1 MYETKEKNIPCSL
14 DIHIVKTGWFKYKI
28 YTVFYNQYGE
38 NYAQGEET
46 AFTVRETLVIVRNN
60 IFWAMAKRN
69 IKRDCIHAI
78 NHTNKYIKY

>member
-14 DIHIVKTGWFKYKI
+14 DIHVIKTGWLKYKI

-38 NYAQGEET
+38 DYAQGEET
-46 AFTVRETLVIVRNN
+46 AFTIKEVSILIKNN
-60 IFWAMAKRN
+60 IFWALKKKN
-69 IKRDCIHAI
+69 IKRDCINII

>member
-1 MYETKEKNIPCSL
+1 MYETKEKNIPCNL
-14 DIHIVKTGWFKYKI
+14 DIHIVKAGWFKYKI
-28 YTVFYNQYGE
+28 YTVFYNQHGE

-46 AFTVRETLVIVRNN
+46 AFTVRETSVIIRNN

-69 IKRDCIHAI
+69 IKRDCIHVI